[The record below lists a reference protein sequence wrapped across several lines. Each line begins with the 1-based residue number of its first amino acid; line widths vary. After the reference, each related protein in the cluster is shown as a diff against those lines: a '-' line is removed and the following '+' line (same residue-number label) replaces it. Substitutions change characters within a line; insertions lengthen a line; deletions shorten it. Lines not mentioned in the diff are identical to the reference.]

1 MRRVHVYISGLVQG
15 VAFRWFVRRMAKEL
29 GVKGWVRNLPD
40 GRVEAVFEGDERAV
54 ERMVELCRVG
64 PPAARVDEVRVQS
77 EDYKGEFDDFKII
90 Y

>member
-1 MRRVHVYISGLVQG
+1 M
-15 VAFRWFVRRMAKEL
+15 AFRWFVRRMAKEL

-64 PPAARVDEVRVQS
+64 PPAARVDGVRVQS
-77 EDYKGEFDDFKII
+77 EEYRGEFDDFKII

>member
-15 VAFRWFVRRMAKEL
+15 VAFRWFVRRMAREL

-64 PPAARVDEVRVQS
+64 PPAARVDKVRVQS
-77 EDYKGEFDDFKII
+77 EEYRGEFDDFKII